1 MVDPRTLPSPLVGNP
16 VIYDMRSGKPKNRT
30 DAEFRE
36 VMDEY
41 NGRLATND
49 EKFGGK
55 RKAAPAIIKKISSK
69 VTALFGKRGE

>member
-1 MVDPRTLPSPLVGNP
+1 MPDPKSLPNPLTGNP
-16 VIYDMRSGKPKNRT
+16 VIYDMQTGKPKNRT
-30 DAEFRE
+30 EAEFRQ

-55 RKAAPAIIKKISSK
+55 RSTGPAILKKISSK
-69 VTALFGKRGE
+69 VTALFGKRDE